1 MLSGVR
7 LVTLTGAGGIGK
19 TRLALEVASRLV
31 TDYEDGVWLVE
42 LAGLQDPELV
52 PHAVLTAFGLI
63 EQPRKASTESL
74 INFLAA
80 RQVLCVLDNCEHLV
94 NACAQLAGTL
104 LKHCSGLRILAT
116 SRDVLRVDG
125 EVTWRVPSLTTPDA
139 EHPYTLDELQRC
151 ETVQLLVQRADAA
164 RPGFRVSDGNAV
176 SVSRICQ
183 RLDGI
188 PLAIELV
195 AARTRSMSI
204 SAIDERID
212 DQFTL
217 LTGGARVSMP
227 RQRTL
232 QATFD
237 WSLGLLCDEERRVFR
252 RLSVFAGGFPLEAA
266 EAVCSEDGTERRD
279 TTVLDTLTSLVDKSL
294 VLSQPDAGRSGRYR
308 LLEPIRQYAYEQLS
322 EAHEVD
328 AARRSHARFFLAL
341 GDDAY
346 RELRG
351 QSQVGWMARV
361 VEELDNFRACFNWAL
376 SGDPPA
382 ALQLCVALDRY
393 WNKNSTVEGREW
405 LSRALEVYTA
415 RDELRAHAL
424 YDATSWANRRGYVD
438 EARRLG
444 RECLEL
450 AERLGSDLYVG
461 EALTVLG
468 TIEGDEG
475 ADGWAARS
483 LSLYEE
489 AEPHIREA
497 DDPDVLAWFLN
508 CHGFTLF
515 AVGKLVSARAKVE
528 EALAWARG
536 RDDKLSFEG
545 MLDSLACVEFE
556 SGETAAAGAHWKE
569 QLEIGGQLGSRTTVA
584 CALVGLARLAV
595 AGHERPE
602 RYLRLLSAASCLLQL
617 SGDIIPQLGADR
629 ARFAQVVEKIQYESR
644 ALLGDEVSDTIWREG
659 AKMSLAE
666 AVRFGLDDTM
676 QPEPD
681 LPRSGPPVR
690 GADAVGESAFICE
703 GDFWSLTYGGV
714 VVRLKDSKGLHD
726 IAWLLAT
733 PGRGVAALDLA
744 GGHRPSAAGPGGA
757 ISGLGLRV
765 ESHAGEALDAEAR
778 AQYRARLAD
787 LEEEVAAA
795 DADND
800 GERASRGRTERDFL
814 LTELAAAVGLGSRPR
829 RMLDP
834 AERAR
839 KAVTGRIRDA
849 VNHLEVAHPALG
861 RHLRRSVR
869 TGTFCTYD
877 PAEPTAWRLSA
888 EHPGKRSPG
897 RR

>member
-1 MLSGVR
+1 VLSGVR

-19 TRLALEVASRLV
+19 TRLALEVAAKLV

-52 PHAVLTAFGLI
+52 PHTVLTAFGLI
-63 EQPRKASTESL
+63 EQPRKAPTESL

-139 EHPYTLDELQRC
+139 ERPYTLDELQRC
-151 ETVQLLVQRADAA
+151 ETVQLLVQRANAA
-164 RPGFRVSDGNAV
+164 RPGFRVSDGNASAV
-176 SVSRICQ
+176 ARICQ
-183 RLDGI
+183 RLEGI

-217 LTGGARVSMP
+217 LTGGSRVAMP

-237 WSLGLLCDEERRVFR
+237 WSLGLLCDEERTVFR

-266 EAVCSEDGTERRD
+266 EAVCGEDGTERRD
-279 TTVLDTLTSLVDKSL
+279 TAVLDTLTSLVDKSL

-308 LLEPIRQYAYEQLS
+308 LLEPIRQYAHEQLS

-393 WNKNSTVEGREW
+393 WNKNSTGEGREW
-405 LSRALEVYTA
+405 LSRALDVYTDQ
-415 RDELRAHAL
+415 DELRAHAL
-424 YDATSWANRRGYVD
+424 YDATTWAHHRGYFD

-444 RECLEL
+444 QECLEL

-468 TIEGDEG
+468 AIEADEG

-483 LSLYEE
+483 LSLHEE
-489 AEPHIREA
+489 AEPHLREA

-508 CHGFTLF
+508 SHGYTLF
-515 AVGKLVSARAKVE
+515 LAGKLVAARPKVE
-528 EALAWARG
+528 EALAWSRG
-536 RDDKLSFEG
+536 RDDTLQIEAV
-545 MLDSLACVEFE
+545 LDSLACIEFE
-556 SGETAAAGAHWKE
+556 SGETVAAGAHWKE
-569 QLEIGGQLGSRTTVA
+569 QLEIGGQLGSRGSVA

-602 RYLRLLSAASCLLQL
+602 RYLRLVSAASCFMQL
-617 SGDIIPQLGADR
+617 SGDILPQ
-629 ARFAQVVEKIQYESR
+629 FAQTVAKIQYESR

-666 AVRFGLDDTM
+666 AVRFGLDDTI

-703 GDFWSLTYGGV
+703 GDFWSLAYGGV
-714 VVRLKDSKGLHD
+714 VVRLKDSKGLRD
-726 IAWLLAT
+726 LAQLLGM
-733 PGRGVAALDLA
+733 PGREVAAVELA
-744 GGHRPSAAGPGGA
+744 SGGRIGSPRRAAALGEF
-757 ISGLGLRV
+757 GLGV
-765 ESHAGEALDAEAR
+765 EGDVGEALDAQAR
-778 AQYRARLAD
+778 AQYGARLAD
-787 LEEEVAAA
+787 LEDDVSQAEAN
-795 DADND
+795 ND
-800 GERASRGRTERDFL
+800 PERASRAREEREFL
-814 LTELAAAVGLGSRPR
+814 LTELGAALGLGGRAR
-829 RMLDP
+829 RALDP

-839 KAVTGRIRDA
+839 KAVTWRTRDA
-849 VNHLEVAHPALG
+849 ISHIEAAHADLG

-869 TGTFCTYD
+869 TGSFCVYA
-877 PAEPTAWRLSA
+877 PPEPTGWHLR
-888 EHPGKRSPG
+888 P
-897 RR
+897 

>member
-1 MLSGVR
+1 MLSRVH

-19 TRLALEVASRLV
+19 TRLALEVAAKLV
-31 TDYEDGVWLVE
+31 TDCEDGVWLVE
-42 LAGLQDPELV
+42 LTGLKDPELV

-63 EQPRKASTESL
+63 EQPRKAPTESL

-125 EVTWRVPSLTTPDA
+125 EVTWRVPSLTAPDA
-139 EHPYTLDELQRC
+139 ERPYTLDELQRC

-164 RPGFRVSDGNAV
+164 RPGFRVSDGNAS
-176 SVSRICQ
+176 SVARICQ

-212 DQFTL
+212 DRFTL
-217 LTGGARVSMP
+217 LKGGSRVSMP

-237 WSLGLLCDEERRVFR
+237 WSLGLLCDEERTVFR

-266 EAVCSEDGTERRD
+266 EAVCCEDGTERRD
-279 TTVLDTLTSLVDKSL
+279 TAVLDTLTSLVDKSL

-308 LLEPIRQYAYEQLS
+308 LLEPIRHCAYEQLS

-351 QSQVGWMARV
+351 QSQVGRMARV

-376 SGDPPA
+376 SRDPPA

-424 YDATSWANRRGYVD
+424 YDATSWANRRGYFD

-450 AERLGSDLYVG
+450 AERLGCDLYVG

-468 TIEGDEG
+468 ANEADEG

-483 LSLYEE
+483 LSLFEE
-489 AEPHIREA
+489 AEPHLRATFPSA
-497 DDPDVLAWFLN
+497 D
-508 CHGFTLF
+508 
-515 AVGKLVSARAKVE
+515 
-528 EALAWARG
+528 
-536 RDDKLSFEG
+536 
-545 MLDSLACVEFE
+545 
-556 SGETAAAGAHWKE
+556 
-569 QLEIGGQLGSRTTVA
+569 
-584 CALVGLARLAV
+584 LVGRLTV
-595 AGHERPE
+595 FNIKGNDF
-602 RYLRLLSAASCLLQL
+602 RL
-617 SGDIIPQLGADR
+617 I
-629 ARFAQVVEKIQYESR
+629 
-644 ALLGDEVSDTIWREG
+644 T
-659 AKMSLAE
+659 
-666 AVRFGLDDTM
+666 
-676 QPEPD
+676 
-681 LPRSGPPVR
+681 
-690 GADAVGESAFICE
+690 
-703 GDFWSLTYGGV
+703 
-714 VVRLKDSKGLHD
+714 
-726 IAWLLAT
+726 
-733 PGRGVAALDLA
+733 
-744 GGHRPSAAGPGGA
+744 
-757 ISGLGLRV
+757 RV
-765 ESHAGEALDAEAR
+765 EYAKHAV
-778 AQYRARLAD
+778 Y
-787 LEEEVAAA
+787 
-795 DADND
+795 
-800 GERASRGRTERDFL
+800 
-814 LTELAAAVGLGSRPR
+814 
-829 RMLDP
+829 
-834 AERAR
+834 
-839 KAVTGRIRDA
+839 I
-849 VNHLEVAHPALG
+849 
-861 RHLRRSVR
+861 RSVW
-869 TGTFCTYD
+869 THSKYAKDEWKND
-877 PAEPTAWRLSA
+877 PWF
-888 EHPGKRSPG
+888 
-897 RR
+897 